1 MTMKRSLNDI
11 LDGNEDV
18 EIDSGAEVDED
29 MGDTPPF
36 QDAPDTQQRMCVDCG
51 DQPADKNCQGCE
63 EDFCDV
69 CFQYIH
75 RTGNRAKHATLPI
88 ENSIS
93 NSTGAGTT
101 GATTA
106 SDGAQQEPE
115 DRVDMSLSKHSMIE
129 PDETQL
135 KVLALLKERAKDVP
149 VRLTYDERK
158 LLRLLEAALNVSE
171 YTDKVDILSY
181 TSKAKRIVAQLRE
194 MCSIMAALVVATDM
208 KTGQAL
214 FENKNFSDNAEWFQ
228 TVFEIG
234 RRYKIMNPD
243 KMRDSFGKL
252 MYMIMD
258 SRLAEVSQVMEFDLY
273 KPVKSVYSHLRSF
286 GDGADGSGVAVF
298 GDPLI
303 VDAIMEINPDGK
315 NRRQIQ
321 QAIQTKERA
330 IEILAK
336 RYSKG
341 KLLKEDV
348 RQCLYSLGDYHAY
361 LRANQ
366 EPVERMMKY
375 LNEDFDES
383 ADTSG
388 EFHLAIRY
396 GSGGARLSHNH
407 SKQYQYVRQSLSL
420 WSEIM
425 KEMFRMWSLSDADL
439 TSTGRYQLTDTG
451 QGLNRIKGCPGVSR
465 AIHGVISKAQHRTGS
480 WIGSSVVHL
489 GDHTVPNAL
498 FFLDKYLQVPRIL
511 IPVDMVVSNIENL
524 AKDPHVSL
532 WIKEQFGSPD
542 RLRKT
547 ILADFFKH
555 AFDGSGADNFYDA
568 GSCIDGRL
576 TSAWNWANSISKKDY
591 YKIFLVSGFTGF
603 DGAGF

>member
-1 MTMKRSLNDI
+1 
-11 LDGNEDV
+11 
-18 EIDSGAEVDED
+18 
-29 MGDTPPF
+29 
-36 QDAPDTQQRMCVDCG
+36 
-51 DQPADKNCQGCE
+51 
-63 EDFCDV
+63 
-69 CFQYIH
+69 
-75 RTGNRAKHATLPI
+75 
-88 ENSIS
+88 
-93 NSTGAGTT
+93 
-101 GATTA
+101 
-106 SDGAQQEPE
+106 
-115 DRVDMSLSKHSMIE
+115 
-129 PDETQL
+129 
-135 KVLALLKERAKDVP
+135 
-149 VRLTYDERK
+149 
-158 LLRLLEAALNVSE
+158 
-171 YTDKVDILSY
+171 
-181 TSKAKRIVAQLRE
+181 
-194 MCSIMAALVVATDM
+194 
-208 KTGQAL
+208 
-214 FENKNFSDNAEWFQ
+214 
-228 TVFEIG
+228 
-234 RRYKIMNPD
+234 
-243 KMRDSFGKL
+243 
-252 MYMIMD
+252 
-258 SRLAEVSQVMEFDLY
+258 
-273 KPVKSVYSHLRSF
+273 
-286 GDGADGSGVAVF
+286 
-298 GDPLI
+298 
-303 VDAIMEINPDGK
+303 
-315 NRRQIQ
+315 
-321 QAIQTKERA
+321 
-330 IEILAK
+330 
-336 RYSKG
+336 
-341 KLLKEDV
+341 
-348 RQCLYSLGDYHAY
+348 
-361 LRANQ
+361 
-366 EPVERMMKY
+366 MMKY

-383 ADTSG
+383 SDTSG

-511 IPVDMVVSNIENL
+511 IPVDMVVSNIESL

-576 TSAWNWANSISKKDY
+576 TSAWNWANSISKKSY

>member
-1 MTMKRSLNDI
+1 MAMKRSLNDI
-11 LDGNEDV
+11 LDGNDDV
-18 EIDSGAEVDED
+18 DMESAVESEVS
-29 MGDTPPF
+29 TPPF
-36 QDAPDTQQRMCVDCG
+36 QDAPDSQIRMCVDCG
-51 DQPADKNCQGCE
+51 DQPAEKNCQGCE

-75 RTGNRAKHATLPI
+75 RTGTRSKHPTLPI
-88 ENSIS
+88 ENGAFAATA
-93 NSTGAGTT
+93 NSGVSA
-101 GATTA
+101 ATKTE
-106 SDGAQQEPE
+106 QEPE
-115 DRVDMSLSKHSMIE
+115 DKVDMSLSKHSMIE
-129 PDETQL
+129 PDERQI

-158 LLRLLEAALNVSE
+158 MLRLLEAALNVSE

-214 FENKNFSDNAEWFQ
+214 FENKNFADNAEWFQ

-258 SRLAEVSQVMEFDLY
+258 SRLSEVSNVMEFDLY
-273 KPVKSVYSHLRSF
+273 KPVKSVYTHLRSF
-286 GDGADGSGVAVF
+286 GDGSDGAGVAVF

-321 QAIQTKERA
+321 QAIQSKEKA

-361 LRANQ
+361 LRSNR
-366 EPVERMMKY
+366 EPVERMMDY
-375 LNEDFDES
+375 LTKDFDEED
-383 ADTSG
+383 ANG

-425 KEMFRMWSLSDADL
+425 KEMFRMWSLSDTDL

-465 AIHGVISKAQHRTGS
+465 AIHGVISKAQQRTGS

-511 IPVDMVVSNIENL
+511 IPVDMVVNNIETL
-524 AKDPHVSL
+524 AKDPHVAV
-532 WIKEQFGSPD
+532 WIKEQFGTPE

>member
-1 MTMKRSLNDI
+1 MKRSLNDI
-11 LDGNEDV
+11 LDGHEDV
-18 EIDSGAEVDED
+18 DLDSTAELDVDME
-29 MGDTPPF
+29 TPPF
-36 QDAPDTQQRMCVDCG
+36 QDAPDTQMRMCVDCG

-75 RTGNRAKHATLPI
+75 RTGNRSKHATLPI
-88 ENSIS
+88 ENAIT
-93 NSTGAGTT
+93 NSAGGAT

-106 SDGAQQEPE
+106 SNGAGQEPE
-115 DRVDMSLSKHSMIE
+115 DKVDMSLSKHSMIE

-214 FENKNFSDNAEWFQ
+214 FENKNFADNADWFQ

-383 ADTSG
+383 SDTSG

-489 GDHTVPNAL
+489 GI
-498 FFLDKYLQVPRIL
+498 IL
-511 IPVDMVVSNIENL
+511 CPTPSFSWTSTSKCPVFSF
-524 AKDPHVSL
+524 P
-532 WIKEQFGSPD
+532 WTWWSP
-542 RLRKT
+542 
-547 ILADFFKH
+547 
-555 AFDGSGADNFYDA
+555 
-568 GSCIDGRL
+568 
-576 TSAWNWANSISKKDY
+576 ISKA
-591 YKIFLVSGFTGF
+591 SQRTHMCPCG
-603 DGAGF
+603 